1 MTKKKKTSD
10 KNLIEKDYT
19 FSFTFSDSST
29 YNTQFYLIN
38 YLPKINKKFIKIITT
53 NLCQLINDNFSNKI
67 HNKNSYIKIF
77 YNKYIPEI
85 KLSEFVLKI
94 IELTKCE
101 FNTIIYSLILI
112 DKLYFKGI
120 IINEFNIYK
129 LLYIS
134 IIISIKMNQDIIY
147 NNKYYAK
154 ILGVEPKELLI
165 LETNFLILLNFDIYI
180 SNDSFQYYLDSL
192 ELY

>member
-1 MTKKKKTSD
+1 MTKKKTSD
-10 KNLIEKDYT
+10 KDVIGKDYT
-19 FSFTFSDSST
+19 SSFNFSDSST
-29 YNTQFYLIN
+29 NNSQFYLIN
-38 YLPKINKKFIKIITT
+38 FIPKINKKIVKIITST
-53 NLCQLINDNFSNKI
+53 LCQLINDNFSNKI
-67 HNKNSYIKIF
+67 HNKNNYIKIF

-85 KLSEFVLKI
+85 KLSEFVSKI

-134 IIISIKMNQDIIY
+134 IIISIKMNQDKIY

-192 ELY
+192 ELF

>member
-1 MTKKKKTSD
+1 M
-10 KNLIEKDYT
+10 
-19 FSFTFSDSST
+19 
-29 YNTQFYLIN
+29 
-38 YLPKINKKFIKIITT
+38 
-53 NLCQLINDNFSNKI
+53 
-67 HNKNSYIKIF
+67 
-77 YNKYIPEI
+77 
-85 KLSEFVLKI
+85 
-94 IELTKCE
+94 TKCE

-134 IIISIKMNQDIIY
+134 IIISIKMNQDKIY